1 MKMNAKLFFSALMLM
16 MLLLLMACTT
26 TVEKK
31 IYVVAYPPD
40 ELIVSCQIEEPPF
53 GTEEYLTLSDEER
66 EKKTFKYISSLITTN
81 ILCNERIDGIRNW
94 KTIRQKEKPQ
104 EP

>member
-1 MKMNAKLFFSALMLM
+1 MKMSMKIFLSALMLM

-31 IYVVAYPPD
+31 IYVIAYPPD
-40 ELIVSCQIEEPPF
+40 ELIVNCQIEEPPF
-53 GTEEYLTLSDEER
+53 GTEEYLTLSDEEK
-66 EKKTFKYISSLITTN
+66 EMKTFKYISSLIATN
-81 ILCNERIDGIRNW
+81 ILCNERIDGVRNW
-94 KTIRQKEKPQ
+94 KASRQVEKPQ